1 MIACVT
7 VGTLVTEYAVMPS
20 ASLMIGLRDSSSG
33 AVAWLTIP
41 TGHLSLAISEWEGLP
56 VTLLTDEEFQED
68 TVAYFHMCREVYRE
82 MHSWPVYAF
91 GFLTIPFCSAWTL
104 PCRLAQWISNQPK
117 AAFPESMVEWSIT
130 SRATRLTQRRSQG
143 GGAFSQCINL
153 WSFTILG
160 FRRMRHHQAMTPD
173 NESDLSCMKI
183 RAGRFFKSGRWIR
196 VVAFF

>member
-130 SRATRLTQRRSQG
+130 SRTTRLTQRRSQG
-143 GGAFSQCINL
+143 GGFQPVHKLMEFYNIRFSQDEASPGN
-153 WSFTILG
+153 
-160 FRRMRHHQAMTPD
+160 D
-173 NESDLSCMKI
+173 
-183 RAGRFFKSGRWIR
+183 AGQ
-196 VVAFF
+196 